1 MELKLK
7 MHDIE
12 ICIKKD
18 YDDINI
24 SEMFEMYESLLIAVT
39 YPSELIKQYYI
50 ERGDQEMNDN

>member
-7 MHDIE
+7 MNDIE

-18 YDDINI
+18 YDDIDI
-24 SEMFEMYESLLIAVT
+24 SEMYEMFESLLIAVT

-50 ERGDQEMNDN
+50 ERGEEEMNDN